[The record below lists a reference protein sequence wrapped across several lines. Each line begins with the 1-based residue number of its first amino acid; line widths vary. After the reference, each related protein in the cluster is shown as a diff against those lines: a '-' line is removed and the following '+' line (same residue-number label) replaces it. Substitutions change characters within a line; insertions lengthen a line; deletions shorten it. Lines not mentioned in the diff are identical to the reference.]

1 MYNFNA
7 TNKLRKNAL
16 KLVASTLTAADVQ
29 RLRTVFH
36 QIDTD
41 TTQTI
46 SVSELAVALR
56 RLGLPA
62 GQGVEKLMAQMDFDD
77 DGTLNLEEF
86 LVATSEMQ
94 MIYHQNNIW
103 WAFCEYDT
111 NRDGTITVQELRAI
125 LADEPEEDIRKYM
138 AEYDLDKD
146 GRINY
151 EVRCFIVCAGGR
163 CVLAV
168 EGQRRALLTTFALCR
183 SLFACWCRKTLSFR
197 KSPWGSA
204 MVLVCFRCKTLCLR
218 QAPWPR
224 PFVGCF
230 RLKCKQMGLCWV
242 VRAPSVL
249 AILLAPSSSS
259 FSLLSYVAASI
270 LSHVSYYC
278 SAV

>member
-7 TNKLRKNAL
+7 QNKLRKAAL

-46 SVSELAVALR
+46 SVSELATALR
-56 RLGLPA
+56 KLGLPA
-62 GQGVEKLMAQMDFDD
+62 GAGVEKLMAQMDFDD

-111 NRDGTITVQELRAI
+111 NRDGTITREELMQVLR
-125 LADEPEEDIRKYM
+125 DEPEENIKTYM
-138 AEYDLDKD
+138 DEYDLDKD

-151 EVRCFIVCAGGR
+151 EEFIR
-163 CVLAV
+163 
-168 EGQRRALLTTFALCR
+168 
-183 SLFACWCRKTLSFR
+183 
-197 KSPWGSA
+197 
-204 MVLVCFRCKTLCLR
+204 MLVPQDIEFQKIT
-218 QAPWPR
+218 
-224 PFVGCF
+224 
-230 RLKCKQMGLCWV
+230 MT
-242 VRAPSVL
+242 
-249 AILLAPSSSS
+249 
-259 FSLLSYVAASI
+259 
-270 LSHVSYYC
+270 
-278 SAV
+278 